1 MLHIKRI
8 EDGAELFKA
17 LGSNIRISILRLLID
32 NENMSMN
39 EIAQSLGISNG
50 ALTSHVKMLEET
62 GLIKTDTVHSTHG
75 NQKMCSVN
83 VDQILVDIDGDG
95 DDKQD
100 QIFTEEIPIGHFA
113 NYNVFP
119 TCGISTTKALIGEVD
134 DPRYFAHPDRINAG
148 ILWFGKGSIEY
159 LIPNLLPSNTQIDQ
173 LTLSF
178 EIASEAPG
186 VFNNWPSDITFR
198 LNGVNIGTWTSPG
211 DFGDVRGIFTPDWWF
226 ENWNQ
231 YGLLKMLAINK
242 KGTFIDGLKI
252 SDVNVKQLKL
262 DYKSTLRFEFAVED
276 ASEHVGGFTLYGTG
290 FGNYNQDIK
299 VQIAYSQMPANQ

>member
-32 NENMSMN
+32 NEKMSMN

-62 GLIKTDTVHSTHG
+62 GLIKTDTVHSAHG

-95 DDKQD
+95 DDKQ
-100 QIFTEEIPIGHFA
+100 
-113 NYNVFP
+113 
-119 TCGISTTKALIGEVD
+119 
-134 DPRYFAHPDRINAG
+134 
-148 ILWFGKGSIEY
+148 
-159 LIPNLLPSNTQIDQ
+159 NLLPSNTQIDQ